1 MNIFGIG
8 NLEIVVILVVA
19 LILLGPARMVD
30 VARSMGRYWR
40 EAQHTLRSIADAAT
54 VKLDEP
60 LSTNAP
66 PREPVPP
73 PPDTVTRGG
82 PDDEESNELPDG
94 KPTRTS

>member
-8 NLEIVVILVVA
+8 NLEIIVVLVVA

-30 VARSMGRYWR
+30 VARSMGKYWR

-60 LSTNAP
+60 LSINVP
-66 PREPVPP
+66 PREPVAP
-73 PPDTVTRGG
+73 PPDAVARGG
-82 PDDEESNELPDG
+82 PDDEESSEPPREE
-94 KPTRTS
+94 PTRSS